1 MRRGPLGRSGPDR
14 PRTADREVLCRAAA
28 LAAGPAVTSPADL
41 GPAVTSPADLGPA
54 ATDLQPED
62 AA

>member
-1 MRRGPLGRSGPDR
+1 MRRGPLGRSGPGR
-14 PRTADREVLCRAAA
+14 PRTADRRILCRAAA
-28 LAAGPAVTSPADL
+28 LAAGPAVTSPAGL
-41 GPAVTSPADLGPA
+41 GPAGISPAGLGPA